1 MSEEIDIQQKEH
13 GNIMQTLTIVALVIA
28 LAAMA
33 FVQVSMKH
41 EQERANR
48 AIADLGDK
56 EQARMETM
64 EQRTSMLE
72 QDNATLHANGVTVNG
87 AIKDTQRRLSITAK
101 ATDKKIASEI
111 QQTREATDK
120 AITDLSQ
127 QEEAKLGDINGQVSN
142 VKGTLDETKAHLTG
156 VADKLDRTVGDLGEQ
171 SGVIAR
177 NHEELLALKRQ
188 GERDYAEFDLK
199 KAKDF
204 TRVSDLSL
212 RLTKTDSGRQK
223 YTVAVK
229 VADKLLEKRD
239 KTALEPVQLYLPG
252 GHKLVEIVVWDVNK
266 DHVTGYVS
274 MPKS

>member
-1 MSEEIDIQQKEH
+1 MSEETNIQKDH
-13 GNIMQTLTIVALVIA
+13 GSIMQTLTIVALVVA

-41 EQERANR
+41 EQERTNR
-48 AIADLGDK
+48 AMADLGDK
-56 EQARMETM
+56 DQARMEAM
-64 EQRTSMLE
+64 EQRTATLE
-72 QDNATLHANGVTVNG
+72 QDNAALHALGTDATS
-87 AIKDTQRRLSITAK
+87 AIKDTQRRLSATAA
-101 ATDKKIASEI
+101 ATNKKIATEI
-111 QQTREATDK
+111 AQTRQDTGK
-120 AITDLSQ
+120 QITDLSQ
-127 QEEAKLGDINGQVSN
+127 EQEAKLGTINGEVTN
-142 VKGTLDETKAHLTG
+142 VKGNLDQTKASLTG
-156 VADKLDRTVGDLGEQ
+156 VSERLDRTVGDLGEQ
-171 SGVIAR
+171 SGLIAR
-177 NHEELLALKRQ
+177 NHDELQDLKRK

-204 TRVSDLSL
+204 TRVSDVSL
-212 RLTKTDSGRQK
+212 RLTKTDAGRQK